1 MRDWDTRINT
11 LKSDIQAAREKYVI
25 PFMKAQ
31 PKPTP
36 PQKEVSQ
43 TSSANPEQNKVETS
57 AEATAEKLY
66 ENKDPISSLDLIDK
80 TNEASN
86 ESNLGLTKEITN
98 KIDSALEQNKLEEET
113 PTVNVEEAVA
123 SAEEAPTVNVEEA
136 VASAEEAPTVNVEE
150 AVASAEEPPAVNIEE
165 AVASAEEA
173 PTMNVEKAVAS
184 AEEPPAAKVDEAVA
198 PAEEAP
204 TVNIEE
210 AVASAEE
217 APTVNVEEAVAS
229 AEEAPTVNVEEAV
242 ASTEETPAEKVEEAV
257 TSAEGVQKLEEIKV
271 TDENTNDK
279 EEGIDKNQT
288 QKSELELLEE
298 RDEDSLTEE
307 EEDRMYELR
316 RLRAQK
322 RINDEVREEEQA
334 EFKKADEEI
343 AHLKTL
349 LKPKKKK
356 LPKGY
361 VAVSYTHLR
370 SPRDGLLSRMPSSA

>member
-31 PKPTP
+31 PKPAP

-43 TSSANPEQNKVETS
+43 NPSSNPEQNKVETS
-57 AEATAEKLY
+57 AEATTEKLY

-80 TNEASN
+80 TNEARN
-86 ESNLGLTKEITN
+86 ETNLGLTEEITN
-98 KIDSALEQNKLEEET
+98 KIDSALEQTKPEEET
-113 PTVNVEEAVA
+113 PTVNAEEAPTVNVEEVVASAEEAPTVNVEEVVASAEEAPTVNVEEAVASAEEASAVNVEEAVASAEEPPTVNVEEAVA

-136 VASAEEAPTVNVEE
+136 VASAEE
-150 AVASAEEPPAVNIEE
+150 I
-165 AVASAEEA
+165 
-173 PTMNVEKAVAS
+173 
-184 AEEPPAAKVDEAVA
+184 
-198 PAEEAP
+198 
-204 TVNIEE
+204 
-210 AVASAEE
+210 
-217 APTVNVEEAVAS
+217 
-229 AEEAPTVNVEEAV
+229 
-242 ASTEETPAEKVEEAV
+242 
-257 TSAEGVQKLEEIKV
+257 QKLEEIKV

-279 EEGIDKNQT
+279 EEGVDKNQT

-361 VAVSYTHLR
+361 VE
-370 SPRDGLLSRMPSSA
+370 

>member
-31 PKPTP
+31 SKPTP

-43 TSSANPEQNKVETS
+43 NPSANPEQNKVETS
-57 AEATAEKLY
+57 AEATTEKLY

-80 TNEASN
+80 TNEARN
-86 ESNLGLTKEITN
+86 ETNLGLTEEITN
-98 KIDSALEQNKLEEET
+98 KIDSALEQTKPEEET
-113 PTVNVEEAVA
+113 PTVNAEEAPTVNVEEVVASAEEAPTVNVEEVVASAEEAPTVNVEEAVASAEEASAVNVEEAVASAEEAPTVNVEEVVASVGASSAVNVEEAVASAEEPPTVNVEEAVA

-136 VASAEEAPTVNVEE
+136 VASAEE
-150 AVASAEEPPAVNIEE
+150 I
-165 AVASAEEA
+165 
-173 PTMNVEKAVAS
+173 
-184 AEEPPAAKVDEAVA
+184 
-198 PAEEAP
+198 
-204 TVNIEE
+204 
-210 AVASAEE
+210 
-217 APTVNVEEAVAS
+217 
-229 AEEAPTVNVEEAV
+229 
-242 ASTEETPAEKVEEAV
+242 
-257 TSAEGVQKLEEIKV
+257 QKLEEIKV

-279 EEGIDKNQT
+279 EEGVDKNQT

-298 RDEDSLTEE
+298 RDEDSLSEE

-361 VAVSYTHLR
+361 VE
-370 SPRDGLLSRMPSSA
+370 

>member
-31 PKPTP
+31 PKPAP

-43 TSSANPEQNKVETS
+43 ISSVNSEENKVETKV
-57 AEATAEKLY
+57 EATTEKLY
-66 ENKDPISSLDLIDK
+66 ENKNPSSSLDLIEK
-80 TNEASN
+80 TNESKN
-86 ESNLGLTKEITN
+86 ETNLGLTEEITN
-98 KIDSALEQNKLEEET
+98 KIDNALEQKKSDSEEA
-113 PTVNVEEAVA
+113 PTVNVEEVVA

-136 VASAEEAPTVNVEE
+136 VVSAQKAK
-150 AVASAEEPPAVNIEE
+150 IENKE
-165 AVASAEEA
+165 D
-173 PTMNVEKAVAS
+173 
-184 AEEPPAAKVDEAVA
+184 VD
-198 PAEEAP
+198 
-204 TVNIEE
+204 T
-210 AVASAEE
+210 
-217 APTVNVEEAVAS
+217 
-229 AEEAPTVNVEEAV
+229 
-242 ASTEETPAEKVEEAV
+242 
-257 TSAEGVQKLEEIKV
+257 
-271 TDENTNDK
+271 
-279 EEGIDKNQT
+279 NQT
-288 QKSELELLEE
+288 KKTELELLEE

-361 VAVSYTHLR
+361 VE
-370 SPRDGLLSRMPSSA
+370 

>member
-25 PFMKAQ
+25 PFMKVQ
-31 PKPTP
+31 PKPVP
-36 PQKEVSQ
+36 PQNEVSQ
-43 TSSANPEQNKVETS
+43 TPSVNSEENKVETK
-57 AEATAEKLY
+57 AEATTEKLY
-66 ENKDPISSLDLIDK
+66 ENKDPTSSLDLIEK
-80 TNEASN
+80 TNEAKN
-86 ESNLGLTKEITN
+86 EINLGLTEEITN
-98 KIDSALEQNKLEEET
+98 KIDNALEQTKSDGKEA
-113 PTVNVEEAVA
+113 PTINVEEAVA

-150 AVASAEEPPAVNIEE
+150 AVASAEEAPIE
-165 AVASAEEA
+165 
-173 PTMNVEKAVAS
+173 N
-184 AEEPPAAKVDEAVA
+184 
-198 PAEEAP
+198 
-204 TVNIEE
+204 
-210 AVASAEE
+210 
-217 APTVNVEEAVAS
+217 
-229 AEEAPTVNVEEAV
+229 
-242 ASTEETPAEKVEEAV
+242 
-257 TSAEGVQKLEEIKV
+257 
-271 TDENTNDK
+271 K
-279 EEGIDKNQT
+279 EENVDTNQT
-288 QKSELELLEE
+288 KKTELELLEE

-361 VAVSYTHLR
+361 VE
-370 SPRDGLLSRMPSSA
+370 

>member
-25 PFMKAQ
+25 PFMKAK
-31 PKPTP
+31 PKPAP

-43 TSSANPEQNKVETS
+43 TPSQTPEENKVETL
-57 AEATAEKLY
+57 AEATTEKLY
-66 ENKDPISSLDLIDK
+66 ENKDPTSSLDLIDK
-80 TNEASN
+80 TNEARN
-86 ESNLGLTKEITN
+86 ETNLGLTEEITN
-98 KIDSALEQNKLEEET
+98 KIDSALEQTNPEEEA
-113 PTVNVEEAVA
+113 PTVNVEEAVS

-136 VASAEEAPTVNVEE
+136 VS
-150 AVASAEEPPAVNIEE
+150 
-165 AVASAEEA
+165 
-173 PTMNVEKAVAS
+173 
-184 AEEPPAAKVDEAVA
+184 
-198 PAEEAP
+198 
-204 TVNIEE
+204 
-210 AVASAEE
+210 
-217 APTVNVEEAVAS
+217 
-229 AEEAPTVNVEEAV
+229 
-242 ASTEETPAEKVEEAV
+242 STEE
-257 TSAEGVQKLEEIKV
+257 VQKLEEIKV
-271 TDENTNDK
+271 TDENIEEK
-279 EEGIDKNQT
+279 EDGVDKNQT

-298 RDEDSLTEE
+298 RDENSLTEE

-361 VAVSYTHLR
+361 VE
-370 SPRDGLLSRMPSSA
+370 

>member
-25 PFMKAQ
+25 PFMKA
-31 PKPTP
+31 KSKSAP

-43 TSSANPEQNKVETS
+43 TPSVNAEENKVETKV
-57 AEATAEKLY
+57 EATNEKLY
-66 ENKDPISSLDLIDK
+66 ENKDPTSSLDLIEK
-80 TNEASN
+80 TNEAKT
-86 ESNLGLTKEITN
+86 EPNLGLTEEITN
-98 KIDSALEQNKLEEET
+98 KIDNALEQTKSDAEEV

-123 SAEEAPTVNVEEA
+123 SAEEAKIENKEED
-136 VASAEEAPTVNVEE
+136 V
-150 AVASAEEPPAVNIEE
+150 
-165 AVASAEEA
+165 
-173 PTMNVEKAVAS
+173 
-184 AEEPPAAKVDEAVA
+184 
-198 PAEEAP
+198 
-204 TVNIEE
+204 
-210 AVASAEE
+210 
-217 APTVNVEEAVAS
+217 
-229 AEEAPTVNVEEAV
+229 
-242 ASTEETPAEKVEEAV
+242 
-257 TSAEGVQKLEEIKV
+257 
-271 TDENTNDK
+271 NTNQAK
-279 EEGIDKNQT
+279 KT
-288 QKSELELLEE
+288 ELELLEE

-361 VAVSYTHLR
+361 VE
-370 SPRDGLLSRMPSSA
+370 

>member
-25 PFMKAQ
+25 PFMKAK
-31 PKPTP
+31 PKPAP

-43 TSSANPEQNKVETS
+43 NPSANPEQNKVETS
-57 AEATAEKLY
+57 AEATTEKLY

-80 TNEASN
+80 TNEARN
-86 ESNLGLTKEITN
+86 ETNLGLTEEITN
-98 KIDSALEQNKLEEET
+98 KIDSALEQTKPEEET
-113 PTVNVEEAVA
+113 PTVN
-123 SAEEAPTVNVEEA
+123 AEEAPTVNVEEA

-150 AVASAEEPPAVNIEE
+150 AVASAEEPP
-165 AVASAEEA
+165 
-173 PTMNVEKAVAS
+173 
-184 AEEPPAAKVDEAVA
+184 
-198 PAEEAP
+198 
-204 TVNIEE
+204 
-210 AVASAEE
+210 
-217 APTVNVEEAVAS
+217 TVNVEEAVAS

-242 ASTEETPAEKVEEAV
+242 ASAEEI
-257 TSAEGVQKLEEIKV
+257 QKLEEIKV

-279 EEGIDKNQT
+279 EEGVDKNQT

-298 RDEDSLTEE
+298 RDEDSLSEE

-361 VAVSYTHLR
+361 VE
-370 SPRDGLLSRMPSSA
+370 

>member
-31 PKPTP
+31 PKPAP

-43 TSSANPEQNKVETS
+43 TPSQTPEENKVETS
-57 AEATAEKLY
+57 AEATTEKLY
-66 ENKDPISSLDLIDK
+66 ENKDPTSSLDLIDK
-80 TNEASN
+80 TNEARN
-86 ESNLGLTKEITN
+86 ETNLGLTEEITN
-98 KIDSALEQNKLEEET
+98 KIDSALEQTKPE
-113 PTVNVEEAVA
+113 
-123 SAEEAPTVNVEEA
+123 EEAPTVNVEEA
-136 VASAEEAPTVNVEE
+136 VASAEEAQ
-150 AVASAEEPPAVNIEE
+150 IE
-165 AVASAEEA
+165 
-173 PTMNVEKAVAS
+173 N
-184 AEEPPAAKVDEAVA
+184 
-198 PAEEAP
+198 
-204 TVNIEE
+204 
-210 AVASAEE
+210 
-217 APTVNVEEAVAS
+217 
-229 AEEAPTVNVEEAV
+229 
-242 ASTEETPAEKVEEAV
+242 
-257 TSAEGVQKLEEIKV
+257 
-271 TDENTNDK
+271 K
-279 EEGIDKNQT
+279 EENVDTNQT
-288 QKSELELLEE
+288 KKTELELLEE

-361 VAVSYTHLR
+361 VE
-370 SPRDGLLSRMPSSA
+370 

>member
-43 TSSANPEQNKVETS
+43 TPSANPEQNKVETS
-57 AEATAEKLY
+57 AEATTEKLY

-80 TNEASN
+80 TNEARN
-86 ESNLGLTKEITN
+86 ETNLGLTEEITN
-98 KIDSALEQNKLEEET
+98 KIDTALEQTKPEEET
-113 PTVNVEEAVA
+113 STANAEEAPTVNVEEAVA

-150 AVASAEEPPAVNIEE
+150 AVASAEE
-165 AVASAEEA
+165 
-173 PTMNVEKAVAS
+173 
-184 AEEPPAAKVDEAVA
+184 
-198 PAEEAP
+198 AP

-229 AEEAPTVNVEEAV
+229 AEEASTVNLEEAV
-242 ASTEETPAEKVEEAV
+242 ASAEE
-257 TSAEGVQKLEEIKV
+257 VQKLEEIKV
-271 TDENTNDK
+271 ADENIEEK
-279 EEGIDKNQT
+279 EDGVDKNQT

-298 RDEDSLTEE
+298 RDENSLTEE

-361 VAVSYTHLR
+361 VE
-370 SPRDGLLSRMPSSA
+370 

>member
-31 PKPTP
+31 PKPAP

-43 TSSANPEQNKVETS
+43 TPSANPEENKVETS
-57 AEATAEKLY
+57 AEATTEKLY
-66 ENKDPISSLDLIDK
+66 ENKDPMSSLDLIDK
-80 TNEASN
+80 TNEARN
-86 ESNLGLTKEITN
+86 ETNLGLTEDITN
-98 KIDSALEQNKLEEET
+98 KIDSALEQTKPEEET
-113 PTVNVEEAVA
+113 PAAKVEETVV
-123 SAEEAPTVNVEEA
+123 SAEE
-136 VASAEEAPTVNVEE
+136 
-150 AVASAEEPPAVNIEE
+150 
-165 AVASAEEA
+165 
-173 PTMNVEKAVAS
+173 
-184 AEEPPAAKVDEAVA
+184 
-198 PAEEAP
+198 
-204 TVNIEE
+204 
-210 AVASAEE
+210 
-217 APTVNVEEAVAS
+217 
-229 AEEAPTVNVEEAV
+229 
-242 ASTEETPAEKVEEAV
+242 
-257 TSAEGVQKLEEIKV
+257 VQKSEEIKV
-271 TDENTNDK
+271 TDKNIKEK
-279 EEGIDKNQT
+279 EEGVDKNQT

-322 RINDEVREEEQA
+322 RINEEVREEEQV

-361 VAVSYTHLR
+361 VE
-370 SPRDGLLSRMPSSA
+370 

>member
-25 PFMKAQ
+25 PFIKAQ
-31 PKPTP
+31 PKPAP

-43 TSSANPEQNKVETS
+43 TPSQTPEENKVETS
-57 AEATAEKLY
+57 AEATTEKLY

-80 TNEASN
+80 TNEARN
-86 ESNLGLTKEITN
+86 ETDLGLTEEITN
-98 KIDSALEQNKLEEET
+98 KIDSALEQTKLEEET
-113 PTVNVEEAVA
+113 PTVNIEEAVA
-123 SAEEAPTVNVEEA
+123 SLEEAPTVNAEKAVVSAEEAPTVNAEEAVVSAEEAPTVNVEEA

-150 AVASAEEPPAVNIEE
+150 AVASAEE
-165 AVASAEEA
+165 
-173 PTMNVEKAVAS
+173 
-184 AEEPPAAKVDEAVA
+184 
-198 PAEEAP
+198 
-204 TVNIEE
+204 
-210 AVASAEE
+210 
-217 APTVNVEEAVAS
+217 
-229 AEEAPTVNVEEAV
+229 
-242 ASTEETPAEKVEEAV
+242 
-257 TSAEGVQKLEEIKV
+257 VQKLEEIKI
-271 TDENTNDK
+271 TAENTNNK
-279 EEGIDKNQT
+279 EEGVDKNQT

-361 VAVSYTHLR
+361 VE
-370 SPRDGLLSRMPSSA
+370 

>member
-1 MRDWDTRINT
+1 MQDWDTRINT

-31 PKPTP
+31 PKPAQ

-43 TSSANPEQNKVETS
+43 TPSPNPEESKVEPSVEST
-57 AEATAEKLY
+57 TEKLY
-66 ENKDPISSLDLIDK
+66 ENKDLSSSLDLIEK
-80 TNEASN
+80 TNKAKSDT
-86 ESNLGLTKEITN
+86 NLGLTEDITN
-98 KIDSALEQNKLEEET
+98 KIDNALEKTKTETEEA
-113 PTVNVEEAVA
+113 PTINVEEAVA

-150 AVASAEEPPAVNIEE
+150 AFASAEE
-165 AVASAEEA
+165 
-173 PTMNVEKAVAS
+173 
-184 AEEPPAAKVDEAVA
+184 
-198 PAEEAP
+198 
-204 TVNIEE
+204 
-210 AVASAEE
+210 
-217 APTVNVEEAVAS
+217 
-229 AEEAPTVNVEEAV
+229 
-242 ASTEETPAEKVEEAV
+242 
-257 TSAEGVQKLEEIKV
+257 VQKLEEIKV
-271 TDENTNDK
+271 TDENVK
-279 EEGIDKNQT
+279 EKEDGADKNQN

-298 RDEDSLTEE
+298 RDENSLTEE

-361 VAVSYTHLR
+361 VE
-370 SPRDGLLSRMPSSA
+370 

>member
-31 PKPTP
+31 AKPAS

-43 TSSANPEQNKVETS
+43 TPSASPEENKVETL
-57 AEATAEKLY
+57 AEAAAEKLY
-66 ENKDPISSLDLIDK
+66 ENKDPTSSLDLIDK
-80 TNEASN
+80 TNEARN
-86 ESNLGLTKEITN
+86 ETNLGLTKEITN
-98 KIDSALEQNKLEEET
+98 KIDSALEQTKPEEEA
-113 PTVNVEEAVA
+113 PAAKVEEAVA
-123 SAEEAPTVNVEEA
+123 TAEEAPTVNVEEA
-136 VASAEEAPTVNVEE
+136 VASAEE
-150 AVASAEEPPAVNIEE
+150 
-165 AVASAEEA
+165 
-173 PTMNVEKAVAS
+173 
-184 AEEPPAAKVDEAVA
+184 
-198 PAEEAP
+198 
-204 TVNIEE
+204 
-210 AVASAEE
+210 
-217 APTVNVEEAVAS
+217 
-229 AEEAPTVNVEEAV
+229 
-242 ASTEETPAEKVEEAV
+242 
-257 TSAEGVQKLEEIKV
+257 VQKLEEIKV
-271 TDENTNDK
+271 TDENIKEK
-279 EEGIDKNQT
+279 EEGADKNQT

-298 RDEDSLTEE
+298 RDENSLTEE

-361 VAVSYTHLR
+361 VE
-370 SPRDGLLSRMPSSA
+370 

>member
-31 PKPTP
+31 PKPAP

-43 TSSANPEQNKVETS
+43 TPSQTPEENKVETL
-57 AEATAEKLY
+57 AEATTEKLY
-66 ENKDPISSLDLIDK
+66 ENKDPTSSLDLIDK
-80 TNEASN
+80 TNEARN
-86 ESNLGLTKEITN
+86 ETNLGLTEEITN
-98 KIDSALEQNKLEEET
+98 KIDSALEQTKPEEEA

-150 AVASAEEPPAVNIEE
+150 AVASAEE
-165 AVASAEEA
+165 
-173 PTMNVEKAVAS
+173 
-184 AEEPPAAKVDEAVA
+184 
-198 PAEEAP
+198 
-204 TVNIEE
+204 
-210 AVASAEE
+210 
-217 APTVNVEEAVAS
+217 
-229 AEEAPTVNVEEAV
+229 
-242 ASTEETPAEKVEEAV
+242 
-257 TSAEGVQKLEEIKV
+257 VQKLEEIKV
-271 TDENTNDK
+271 ADENI
-279 EEGIDKNQT
+279 EEKDDGVDKNQT

-298 RDEDSLTEE
+298 RDENSLTEE

-361 VAVSYTHLR
+361 VE
-370 SPRDGLLSRMPSSA
+370 

>member
-31 PKPTP
+31 PKPAP

-43 TSSANPEQNKVETS
+43 TPSQTPEENKVETS
-57 AEATAEKLY
+57 TEATTEKLY
-66 ENKDPISSLDLIDK
+66 ENKDPTSSLDLIDK
-80 TNEASN
+80 TNEARN
-86 ESNLGLTKEITN
+86 ETNLGLTEEITN
-98 KIDSALEQNKLEEET
+98 KIDSALEQTKSE
-113 PTVNVEEAVA
+113 
-123 SAEEAPTVNVEEA
+123 
-136 VASAEEAPTVNVEE
+136 
-150 AVASAEEPPAVNIEE
+150 
-165 AVASAEEA
+165 
-173 PTMNVEKAVAS
+173 
-184 AEEPPAAKVDEAVA
+184 
-198 PAEEAP
+198 
-204 TVNIEE
+204 
-210 AVASAEE
+210 EE

-242 ASTEETPAEKVEEAV
+242 ASTEE
-257 TSAEGVQKLEEIKV
+257 VQKLEEIKV
-271 TDENTNDK
+271 ADENIEEK
-279 EEGIDKNQT
+279 EDGVDKNQT

-298 RDEDSLTEE
+298 RDENSLTEE

-361 VAVSYTHLR
+361 VE
-370 SPRDGLLSRMPSSA
+370 

>member
-25 PFMKAQ
+25 PFMKAK
-31 PKPTP
+31 PKPAS
-36 PQKEVSQ
+36 PQNEVSQ
-43 TSSANPEQNKVETS
+43 TPSVNYEENKDETKVE
-57 AEATAEKLY
+57 ATTENLY
-66 ENKDPISSLDLIDK
+66 ENKDPTSSLDLIEK
-80 TNEASN
+80 TNEAKN
-86 ESNLGLTKEITN
+86 ETNLGLTEEITN
-98 KIDSALEQNKLEEET
+98 KIDNALEQTKSDGKEA
-113 PTVNVEEAVA
+113 PTVNVEEAVASAEEVPTVSVEEAVA

-150 AVASAEEPPAVNIEE
+150 AVASAEQ
-165 AVASAEEA
+165 
-173 PTMNVEKAVAS
+173 
-184 AEEPPAAKVDEAVA
+184 
-198 PAEEAP
+198 
-204 TVNIEE
+204 
-210 AVASAEE
+210 

-229 AEEAPTVNVEEAV
+229 AEEAP
-242 ASTEETPAEKVEEAV
+242 
-257 TSAEGVQKLEEIKV
+257 I
-271 TDENTNDK
+271 ENK
-279 EEGIDKNQT
+279 EENVDTNQT
-288 QKSELELLEE
+288 KKTELELLEE

-322 RINDEVREEEQA
+322 IINDEVREEEQA

-361 VAVSYTHLR
+361 VE
-370 SPRDGLLSRMPSSA
+370 

>member
-25 PFMKAQ
+25 PFMKAK
-31 PKPTP
+31 PKPAP

-43 TSSANPEQNKVETS
+43 TPSQTPEENKVETS
-57 AEATAEKLY
+57 AEATTEKLY
-66 ENKDPISSLDLIDK
+66 ENKDPTSSLDLIDK
-80 TNEASN
+80 TNEARN
-86 ESNLGLTKEITN
+86 ETNLGLTEEITN
-98 KIDSALEQNKLEEET
+98 KIDSALEQTKSE
-113 PTVNVEEAVA
+113 
-123 SAEEAPTVNVEEA
+123 EEAPTVNVEEA

-150 AVASAEEPPAVNIEE
+150 AVS
-165 AVASAEEA
+165 
-173 PTMNVEKAVAS
+173 
-184 AEEPPAAKVDEAVA
+184 
-198 PAEEAP
+198 
-204 TVNIEE
+204 
-210 AVASAEE
+210 
-217 APTVNVEEAVAS
+217 
-229 AEEAPTVNVEEAV
+229 
-242 ASTEETPAEKVEEAV
+242 STEE
-257 TSAEGVQKLEEIKV
+257 VQKLEEIKV
-271 TDENTNDK
+271 TDENIEEK
-279 EEGIDKNQT
+279 EDGVDKNQT

-298 RDEDSLTEE
+298 RDENSLTEE

-361 VAVSYTHLR
+361 VE
-370 SPRDGLLSRMPSSA
+370 